1 MSNKSINSNK
11 QFMIGNGIL
20 AFGVFFI
27 VCLFLYLGFRGQK
40 KGNGQT
46 VYEGIYTIEIADN
59 FAGDSI
65 SVYINDSLLLN
76 RTMDNAGLKLQVN
89 RFAEENALMIV
100 DNKTDE
106 ITPFNLSP
114 KGSLIS
120 VEKRNGRVFIQE
132 TEAKGQQ

>member
-40 KGNGQT
+40 KENGQT